1 MPKRKL
7 TVLTD
12 SASDQITFSSR
23 SHLWAKRNCENYG
36 LWSSGLSGIRIER
49 TSSSASNFFSGAAA
63 YANGRIFMTLTT
75 VGLALKLPQDSRDL
89 LIGNGATPLRYFA
102 KGPIK
107 KDYVLVPKRLA
118 NDEERLASW
127 IRESIRFAQTFP
139 KSNLRRPHLSPPTV
153 RRHLRN

>member
-1 MPKRKL
+1 MAEAQLRKL
-7 TVLTD
+7 
-12 SASDQITFSSR
+12 R
-23 SHLWAKRNCENYG
+23 SLIGGFLADPDRKD
-36 LWSSGLSGIRIER
+36 IIECKH
-49 TSSSASNFFSGAAA
+49 FFSGAAA
-63 YANGRIFMTLTT
+63 YANGHIFMTLTT

-153 RRHLRN
+153 RRRLRN